1 MTRRGWLGGL
11 VTASVCAFLF
21 IGCGKHSDPWPEGD
35 KLRVL
40 ASFPPIYCFAVN
52 VAGDDAVVLPLLDGA
67 GVHDYHPSPQD
78 AIKLHRAQVFLI
90 NGLDL
95 DDGFAGVLSNN
106 VGRKVKPVPVGAEAV
121 PEAQRI
127 KAAHDHGHDE
137 GHGHSHSHAH
147 GAYDPH
153 VWLGITEAVA
163 MVKVIANT
171 LGAEEE
177 KLAKT
182 DKARTVGLDE
192 RVKGYQKRGDDYE
205 KKLSKL
211 HEEGKKLFDKIKKED
226 RKVVTLHDSL
236 RYFARDFDITIVDF
250 IQPGAGEGVQARR
263 LKKIV
268 DTCVKEKVRVIVA
281 EPGQMTNSEVDELLK
296 ALAAKGVKN
305 PVKVEFDMMESA
317 PAAELRK
324 NPDYYEQK
332 MRENINKLAEALA
345 K

>member
-1 MTRRGWLGGL
+1 MTRRGWLGG
-11 VTASVCAFLF
+11 VVAAGVCAVLF
-21 IGCGKHSDPWPEGD
+21 VGCGKHSDPWPAGD

-67 GVHDYHPSPQD
+67 GVHDYHPSPHD

-95 DDGFAGVLSNN
+95 DDGFAGVLANN
-106 VGRKVKPVPVGAEAV
+106 VGRKIKPVPVGALAV

-127 KAAHDHGHDE
+127 AAAHDHDHDA

-147 GAYDPH
+147 GEFDPH

-163 MVKVIANT
+163 MVQVIANT
-171 LGAEEE
+171 LAE
-177 KLAKT
+177 A
-182 DKARTVGLDE
+182 DPPHA
-192 RVKGYQKRGDDYE
+192 KGYADRAKAYE
-205 KKLSKL
+205 KKLSDL
-211 HEEGKKLFDKIKKED
+211 HEYGKKQFAKTKKEN
-226 RKVVTLHDSL
+226 RKIVTLHDSL
-236 RYFARDFDITIVDF
+236 RYFARDFDITVVDF
-250 IQPGAGEGVQARR
+250 IQPSAGEGVLPRR

-268 DTCVKEKVRVIVA
+268 DTCVKENVRVIVT
-281 EPGQMTNSEVDELLK
+281 EPGQMTNSEVDELMK
-296 ALAAKGVKN
+296 ALAAKGIKN
-305 PVKVEFDMMESA
+305 AVKVEFDMMESA

-324 NPDYYEQK
+324 NPDFYQDK
-332 MRENINKLAEALA
+332 MRENIRTLAEALA